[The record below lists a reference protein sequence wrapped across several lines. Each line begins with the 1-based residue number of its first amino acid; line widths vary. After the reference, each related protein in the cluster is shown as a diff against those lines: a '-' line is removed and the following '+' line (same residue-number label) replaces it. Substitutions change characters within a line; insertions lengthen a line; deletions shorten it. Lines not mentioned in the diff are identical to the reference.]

1 MCNQRLYK
9 CIYKPSKSLLEKGFL
24 ILVRLVV
31 PKQKYWRSWF
41 DSEAVSEDFMNVR
54 EQDV

>member
-9 CIYKPSKSLLEKGFL
+9 CIYQPSKPLIEKGFL
-24 ILVRLVV
+24 IQVRLAV
-31 PKQKYWRSWF
+31 PKQKHWQSWF
-41 DSEAVSEDFMNVR
+41 DGEAVSEDFMNVR